1 MTQRVIG
8 LDVGT
13 HAVTAA
19 ELRLGRG
26 GQVTVSRFGQVA
38 IRPGAV
44 VGGEVVDSAEVS
56 AAIKRLWR
64 EAGFSSKRVVVGV
77 GNQRVV
83 VRPTEMPAM
92 ADDDLRSA
100 VEFQAQELIPI
111 PLEEAVLDYQVLER
125 FISDEGDEMLRVLI
139 VAAQRGMVEG
149 LITAVTGAG
158 LETVMVDLVPFA
170 LLRSL
175 VDLSGFEELDVNDAK
190 GEAIISIGAGVTTI
204 VVHEFGIP
212 RFIRIVGLGSN
223 ELTQAIADEL
233 DVSLDEAEGYKR
245 QVTLGLVND
254 PPSTAAAA
262 VVERRVAAFVE
273 EIQGSLEFHTS
284 QTHSAPLGRVVV
296 TGGGRRVPELAD
308 KLGRAVNAPV
318 VIGSPFGRVEMGRT
332 NLTPEQLRQAFH

>member
-262 VVERRVAAFVE
+262 VVERRVAAFV
-273 EIQGSLEFHTS
+273 
-284 QTHSAPLGRVVV
+284 
-296 TGGGRRVPELAD
+296 
-308 KLGRAVNAPV
+308 
-318 VIGSPFGRVEMGRT
+318 
-332 NLTPEQLRQAFH
+332 